1 MNKFMSKREQNK
13 ILKDKVLDKLREGP
27 LYFAELKEF
36 FGLKKDNLSNVLISL
51 KYFGLIETYHKDLTA
66 APNKR
71 RWVAV
76 EGAITFKETL
86 EQAEKTNK
94 AKAEE
99 TYSPYATMKHSSADH
114 HPTGNKH
121 KINPWLGY
129 SSF

>member
-76 EGAITFKETL
+76 QGTATFRETL
-86 EQAEKTNK
+86 EHAEKTNK

-99 TYSPYATMKHSSADH
+99 TFLPYASMTHSSAHD

-121 KINPWLGY
+121 KVNPWTGY